1 MKWKQKQ
8 RDALRQFPIMLDS
21 DHWLEEDSTGLR
33 LYCDAITNHYFV
45 GTLSIKSI
53 KSYLRRWEKARKA

>member
-8 RDALRQFPIMLDS
+8 KDELRQGRIMLDS
-21 DHWLEEDSTGLR
+21 DHWFEEDSTGLR

-45 GTLSIKSI
+45 GTLSINSI
-53 KSYLRRWEKARKA
+53 QAYLRRWEKARKA